1 MRPAL
6 VLLLVVAFGVAA
18 GSYALGWW
26 AALWWRERVPFGMQ
40 QLTRLVYVHVDEVLG
55 ATKAENQRRANA
67 RFRVIHKRRWFWW
80 LVPNW
85 RKLPIRRAIAD
96 YFWAVPQLGTGTSAL
111 PSVRRMGWYV
121 QLELGRTPTRRHPA
135 RRWDIQSVWL
145 RWTSEAGANTA
156 SFIQWLEQGR
166 PGQGGGLAQAL
177 GLEWTPGLFEHK
189 RDWSRDRVRFDRTR
203 PAAVP
208 DDLGAEGELG

>member
-6 VLLLVVAFGVAA
+6 ALLLVVAFGLACA
-18 GSYALGWW
+18 GGGAW
-26 AALWWRERVPFGMQ
+26 AALWWREHVPFGMR
-40 QLTRLVYVHVDEVLG
+40 QLTAHVYMHVDEVLG
-55 ATKAENQRRANA
+55 ATKLENIRRAGR
-67 RFRVIHKRRWFWW
+67 RFRVIHKRRWYWW

-85 RKLPIRRAIAD
+85 RKLHIRTSIAD
-96 YFWAVPQLGTGTSAL
+96 YFWPVPPQAGGTSAL
-111 PSVRRMGWYV
+111 PTVRRMGWYV

-135 RRWDIQSVWL
+135 RRHDIQRVWL
-145 RWTSEAGANTA
+145 RWGSEAGANTPN
-156 SFIQWLEQGR
+156 FIEWLERGR
-166 PGQGGGLAQAL
+166 PVQGGGLAQAL